1 MTTRM
6 PIWINVLQI
15 AILAILSYQ
24 TYGSYFDPELLFSGL
39 ESSPVT
45 DGIVNT
51 LAGRN
56 ATMLIISLIALIWQ
70 NPKFY
75 AFAFLMHFI
84 RDLQDMF
91 MTLSA
96 GMPIFVFFVF
106 LIVFV
111 IPEALALWTLH
122 NLSKK
127 IRVRGEN

>member
-1 MTTRM
+1 MKTQI

-15 AILAILSYQ
+15 AILTILAFQ

-39 ESSPVT
+39 EASPVV

-56 ATMLIISLIALIWQ
+56 ATMLIISLVALIWQ

-75 AFAFLMHFI
+75 AFAFLMHFV

-96 GMPIFVFFVF
+96 DMPIFVFFVF

-111 IPEALALWTLH
+111 IPEALAIRKLH
-122 NLSKK
+122 NLSKTQ
-127 IRVRGEN
+127 